1 MALWYGSLLHAGPAA
16 APDLAITPAAL
27 DFKYTAGAPT
37 LPIAQ
42 ALQIK
47 STGAALS
54 FTVSITGPLPF
65 SAEWLSVSAASG
77 TTGATLNVYVNPT
90 SLPGGSYTGTITIN
104 CVAAATPVH
113 TVPVTLEVGNAPATL
128 TASTAAL
135 TFSYI
140 TGAAAPASQP
150 IELLTSGGA
159 LEVSI
164 AITGGTWLKASPS
177 GSISLVGLPGTVNVT
192 VSPAGLAPGAY
203 SGQIAFSAANAS
215 NKTVTVTVTLNVSA
229 AVPTI
234 AVSGGIWPPG
244 VLAASPATIVT
255 ITGTNFFSTSV
266 VAIGATTLTHTLVG
280 PNTILATIPASLLS
294 SPASLSVVVSTPTA
308 SAASAPATF
317 TVYGPGPQ
325 VWAVANGASANTS
338 TVSPGEIVTIYGIG
352 LGPAALTLF
361 PGTNPVPVTLPA
373 SAPSTSVTID
383 GHAAPLLYT
392 SATQVSCIVPYA
404 VAGKSGTAVNLILT
418 YSGTASAPFSVNVVD
433 TDPGV
438 FTLDAS
444 GVGPAAI
451 LNFNS
456 TTGDYTVNTA
466 ANAATAG
473 STVVI
478 YATGFGAT
486 TCVSALGSACTLM
499 PDETQLVTGTV
510 TPSAAVTVSIGG
522 QTATVQAAVAPIGSV
537 AGLLQINVTVPS
549 GIAASPS
556 VPVVVSFGASNSQT
570 RVTLALK

>member
-1 MALWYGSLLHAGPAA
+1 MALSCASPIHATT
-16 APDLAITPAAL
+16 PDLAITPAAL
-27 DFKYTAGAPT
+27 DFKYTAGAAL

-47 STGAALS
+47 STGAALT
-54 FTVSITGPLPF
+54 FTVSISGPLPF

-77 TTGATLNVYVNPT
+77 ATSAVLNVYVNPT

-104 CVAAATPVH
+104 SAGAATPVH
-113 TVPVTLEVGNAPATL
+113 TVPVTLEVGNAPATM

-135 TFSYI
+135 TFSYV
-140 TGAAAPASQP
+140 TGAAAPAAQP

-177 GSISLVGLPGTVNVT
+177 GSISLVGLPGAVNVT
-192 VSPAGLAPGAY
+192 VSPAGLAPGNY
-203 SGQIAFSAANAS
+203 SGQIAFSASNAS
-215 NKTVTVTVTLNVSA
+215 NKSVTVTITLNVSA

-244 VLAASPATIVT
+244 VLAASPATVVT
-255 ITGTNFFSTSV
+255 ITGTNFFSTSI
-266 VAIGATTLTHTLVG
+266 VAIGATTLAHTLVG
-280 PNTILATIPASLLS
+280 PATILATIPASLLTS
-294 SPASLSVVVSTPTA
+294 AASLSIIVSTPTA
-308 SAASAPATF
+308 AAASAPATF

-325 VWAVANGASANTS
+325 LWAVANGASANTS
-338 TVSPGEIVTIYGIG
+338 TVSPGGIVTIYGIA
-352 LGPAALTLF
+352 LGPAALTPF
-361 PGTNPVPVTLPA
+361 PGTNPLPVTLPA

-404 VAGKSGTAVNLILT
+404 IAAKIGTAVNLVLT
-418 YSGTASAPFSVNVVD
+418 YSGTASAPFSVNVVA
-433 TDPGV
+433 TDPGL

-444 GVGPAAI
+444 GVGPGAI

-456 TTGDYTVNTA
+456 TTGDYTVNAA

-478 YATGFGAT
+478 YATGFGVT
-486 TCVSALGSACTLM
+486 TCVSTLSSICALA

-510 TPSAAVTVSIGG
+510 TPSAAVTVTIGG
-522 QTATVQAAVAPIGSV
+522 QTATVQAALAPIGSV
-537 AGLLQINVTVPS
+537 AGLLQINVTVPA
-549 GIAASPS
+549 GIAAGVS
-556 VPVVVSFGASNSQT
+556 VPVVASFGTAISQS
-570 RVTLALK
+570 RVTMALK